1 MPGHEKIK
9 KPKVKKVK
17 VKEPKR
23 RDRKAFGSPTGM
35 RTAAAAASDA
45 LAKELM
51 QNMSIDTDDSPEV
64 VTAKKGA
71 LDRIERIRNADDL
84 EDQSKMFKK
93 LLREWHPDKNSE
105 RVELATAV
113 FQMLQKFK
121 F

>member
-9 KPKVKKVK
+9 KPKAKKQ
-17 VKEPKR
+17 KEPSR

-51 QNMSIDTDDSPEV
+51 DNMSIDLTDSEEV
-64 VTAKKGA
+64 KAAKKDA
-71 LDRIERIRNADDL
+71 LRHIEKIRDTDSRK
-84 EDQSKMFKK
+84 DQLKMFKK
-93 LLREWHPDKNSE
+93 LLREWHPDKNSD
-105 RVELATAV
+105 RAELATAV